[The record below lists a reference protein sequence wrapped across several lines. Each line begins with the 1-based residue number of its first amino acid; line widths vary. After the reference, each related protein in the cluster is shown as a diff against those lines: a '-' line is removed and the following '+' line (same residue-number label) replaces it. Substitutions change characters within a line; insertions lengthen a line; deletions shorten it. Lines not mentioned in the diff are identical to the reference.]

1 MGKQNVGDLEEIRQ
15 NLERWLAE
23 QLGKGSDFTVGELN
37 FPEASGESSVTLLF
51 DANWSGG
58 EDKFVLRM
66 VPKESEVFESHNL
79 KLQYDVMKIA
89 GQNGIPVP
97 GLVAYEPDTGL
108 LGSDFYVM
116 NFTSGLIPP
125 DNPPMAFGS
134 WVSELSTDQRAT
146 MWNNGLDL
154 LADIHSLPLEAFD
167 QIGLPQAAADES
179 PAAHELQL
187 YERLL
192 ELGIR
197 DSADPIILQAWS
209 FIKENAPKS
218 GPRRLCWGDSRPG
231 NIIYSDLKP
240 VAVLDWELANIGNPL
255 TDLAWYFWIDHTNSV
270 GLGVEK
276 MTGVPDYNEAY
287 QRWSETTGLPIDD
300 MPWYELF
307 VQWRFAVIMEKKMIA
322 MAKVDSNFADFPNH
336 ASPLV
341 APLLEKC
348 S

>member
-15 NLERWLAE
+15 NLESWLAK
-23 QLGKGSDFTVGELN
+23 QLGKGSDFDIGELN

-51 DANWSGG
+51 NAKWSGG

-79 KLQYDVMKIA
+79 KLQFDVMKIA
-89 GQNGIPVP
+89 GQHGIPVP
-97 GLVAYEPDTGL
+97 GLVAYEANPDL

-116 NFTSGLIPP
+116 NFNAGLIPP

-134 WVSELSTDQRAT
+134 WVSELNTEQRAT
-146 MWNNGLDL
+146 MWNHGLDL
-154 LADIHSLPLEAFD
+154 LVDIHSLPVEAFD
-167 QIGLPQAAADES
+167 QIGLPQAAMDES
-179 PAAHELQL
+179 PAAHELRQ

-197 DSADPIILQAWS
+197 DSADPIIEQAWT
-209 FIKENAPKS
+209 FIKNNAPQA
-218 GPRRLCWGDSRPG
+218 GARRLCWGDSRPG
-231 NIIYSDLKP
+231 NIIYKDLKP
-240 VAVLDWELANIGNPL
+240 VAVLDWELASIGNPL

-270 GLGVEK
+270 GLGAEK

-287 QRWSETTGLPIDD
+287 QRWSEATGLPIDD

-307 VQWRFAVIMEKKMIA
+307 VMWRFAVIMEKKMMA
-322 MAKVDSNFADFPNH
+322 MAKVDANFADFPNH